1 MKRAELAGRLRAPYD
16 PKRGCGVAKTPERDY
31 ENIWFVVPPPPPRT
45 PPAQLPL
52 QALAKASEVLARQTE
67 FSAVGGVEKLI
78 GYYFVRREAVESS
91 RIEGTWSTIDHVLTP
106 GDIHDTGAGRDAR
119 QSVRGYAHALE
130 THLARAAREKE
141 RIFTRKTILDIHRE
155 IVAKDPN
162 FRGEAGV
169 LRAPGRA
176 GSVVQIGGSFR
187 KEDSTYNP
195 APPRFVASA
204 LKPVLDWLSDQ
215 ELAQRGDAGVSGF
228 TLPVRLAVVHAHFEA
243 VHPFSDGNGRV
254 GRALWP
260 LQMACAGRMP
270 LYLSGFVEAY
280 RDDYSRALQ
289 SAQKRLSYGELI
301 EFVCEALRRSD
312 TEASASRAAIEGLPA
327 RWRARARF
335 RGASAA
341 LRALELLQRMPIV
354 TIAVLAE
361 ELGVTKQAARVALE
375 QLVERGVARNRGRAG
390 RTQLFAAEELI
401 ALLSRPFGSDA
412 EAALEKG
419 RLLVAQTRAQ
429 IPPRA

>member
-1 MKRAELAGRLRAPYD
+1 MKREELTIRLRAPYD
-16 PKRGCGVAKTPERDY
+16 PKRGYGVARTPEEGY

-45 PPAQLPL
+45 PPAKLPL
-52 QALAKASEVLARQTE
+52 KALAKAAEILARQTE
-67 FSAVGGVEKLI
+67 FSALGGVDRLVA
-78 GYYFVRREAVESS
+78 YYFVRREAVESS
-91 RIEGTWSTIDHVLTP
+91 RIEGTWSTIDHILTP
-106 GDIHDTGAGRDAR
+106 SEPHDGGAPPDAR

-141 RIFTRKTILDIHRE
+141 RVFTLRTILDIHRE

-169 LRAPGRA
+169 LRAPSRI

-187 KEDSTYNP
+187 KEESTYNP
-195 APPRFVASA
+195 APARFVAASLKSA
-204 LKPVLDWLSDQ
+204 LDWMSDE

-228 TLPVRLAVVHAHFEA
+228 TLPVRLAVAHAHFEA

-280 RDDYSRALQ
+280 RNDYSRALQ
-289 SAQKRLSYGELI
+289 SAQKRLSYGELV
-301 EFVCEALRRSD
+301 EFVCEAIRSSD
-312 TEASASRAAIEGLPA
+312 AESSASRAAIEGLPA

-335 RGASAA
+335 RGASTA

-354 TIAVLAE
+354 TIAVLVD
-361 ELGVTKQAARVALE
+361 ELHVTKEASRVALK
-375 QLVERGVARNRGRAG
+375 QLVERGVVRNRGRAG

-401 ALLSRPFGSDA
+401 SLLSRPFGSDA

-419 RLLVAQTRAQ
+419 RGLLAGRR
-429 IPPRA
+429 PPK

>member
-1 MKRAELAGRLRAPYD
+1 MKREELANRLRAPYD
-16 PKRGCGVAKTPERDY
+16 HSRGYGVAKTPEPGY
-31 ENIWFVVPPPPPRT
+31 ENIWFVVPPPPPET
-45 PPAQLPL
+45 PPAKLPL
-52 QALAKASEVLARQTE
+52 KALARASEILARQKE
-67 FSAVGGVEKLI
+67 FSALDGVDKLI
-78 GYYFVRREAVESS
+78 SYYFVRREAVESS

-106 GDIHDTGAGRDAR
+106 GELHDTGEADKAR
-119 QSVRGYAHALE
+119 QSVRGYAHTLE

-141 RIFTRKTILDIHRE
+141 RIFTLKTVLDIHRD
-155 IVAKDPN
+155 IVSKDPH
-162 FRGEAGV
+162 FRGKAGM
-169 LRAPGRA
+169 LRAPGGA
-176 GSVVQIGGSFR
+176 GCVVQIGGSFR
-187 KEDSTYNP
+187 KEASTYNP
-195 APPRFVASA
+195 APPRYVASS
-204 LKPVLDWLSDQ
+204 LKPVLGWLSDT

-280 RDDYSRALQ
+280 REDYGRALQ
-289 SAQKRLSYGELI
+289 AAQKRLSHAELI
-301 EFVCEALRRSD
+301 EFICEAIVRSD
-312 TEASASRAAIEGLPA
+312 AEATASRAAIEELPG

-335 RGASAA
+335 RGGSTA

-354 TIAVLAE
+354 TIAALVD

-375 QLVERGVARNRGRAG
+375 HLVDRGVARNRGRAG

-401 ALLSRPFGSDA
+401 SLLSRPFGADA
-412 EAALEKG
+412 EPALEKG
-419 RLLVAQTRAQ
+419 RALLAAPSVTAKR
-429 IPPRA
+429 RS

>member
-1 MKRAELAGRLRAPYD
+1 
-16 PKRGCGVAKTPERDY
+16 
-31 ENIWFVVPPPPPRT
+31 
-45 PPAQLPL
+45 
-52 QALAKASEVLARQTE
+52 
-67 FSAVGGVEKLI
+67 
-78 GYYFVRREAVESS
+78 
-91 RIEGTWSTIDHVLTP
+91 
-106 GDIHDTGAGRDAR
+106 
-119 QSVRGYAHALE
+119 
-130 THLARAAREKE
+130 
-141 RIFTRKTILDIHRE
+141 
-155 IVAKDPN
+155 
-162 FRGEAGV
+162 
-169 LRAPGRA
+169 
-176 GSVVQIGGSFR
+176 
-187 KEDSTYNP
+187 
-195 APPRFVASA
+195 
-204 LKPVLDWLSDQ
+204 
-215 ELAQRGDAGVSGF
+215 
-228 TLPVRLAVVHAHFEA
+228 
-243 VHPFSDGNGRV
+243 
-254 GRALWP
+254 
-260 LQMACAGRMP
+260 MACAGRMP